1 MPVEIRDD
9 VDGTRLA
16 VLSPPVSDADVRKL
30 RTGDRVRVTGEIYT
44 ARDAAHARLAE
55 LDEQGEPWPFPAHD
69 AVIYYTGPTP
79 ARPDHIV
86 GSAGPTTASRMDPYL
101 RMTLDHGVRVTIGKG
116 GRGDEAR
123 RALADAGGAYLAAV
137 GGLGAVLARAITSSE
152 VVAFDDLGTEAIRR
166 LDVVDFPAVVVYDV
180 EGGDL
185 YSSAQESWKRSDS
198 GA

>member
-1 MPVEIRDD
+1 MPLEVRDEG
-9 VDGTRLA
+9 DGTRLT
-16 VLSPPVSDADVRKL
+16 VLTPPVSDTDVRKL
-30 RTGDRVRVTGEIYT
+30 RVGDRVRVTGVIYT

-55 LDEQGEPWPFPAHD
+55 LDEQGEPWPFPAD
-69 AVIYYTGPTP
+69 GAVVYYTGPTP
-79 ARPDHIV
+79 TRPDHVV

-116 GRGDEAR
+116 GRADDAR
-123 RALADAGGAYLAAV
+123 RALAEAGGAYLAAV
-137 GGLGAVLARAITSSE
+137 GGLGAVLARAIRASE

-166 LDVVDFPAVVVYDV
+166 LDVVDFPAVVVYDA

-198 GA
+198 GV